1 MLLSGGTMKLSTRA
15 RYALRMMLD
24 VARHGGHDAP
34 VPLAAVAARTD
45 LSRGY
50 LEQLA
55 TGLRKARLL
64 RGVPGRKGGYR
75 LARAASEIA
84 VGDVIEASIGPVCI
98 VDCVDDPSICVRAAH
113 CECRILYAL
122 VNGRILSELRS
133 HSLAD
138 LMDQGWLVQ
147 HGGSVEPWSGATD
160 PCTAGSQPRRGRP
173 RTKPR
178 KVATERP
185 AKTKRKPG

>member
-1 MLLSGGTMKLSTRA
+1 
-15 RYALRMMLD
+15 MLD
-24 VARHGGHDAP
+24 VARHGGDEAP
-34 VPLAAVAARTD
+34 VPLASVATRTD

-64 RGVPGRKGGYR
+64 RGVPGRRGGYR
-75 LARAASEIA
+75 LARAASEIVVA
-84 VGDVIEASIGPVCI
+84 EVIEASIGPVCI
-98 VDCVDDPSICVRAAH
+98 VDCVDDPSICVQAAH

-133 HSLAD
+133 HTLAD
-138 LMDQGWLVQ
+138 LLDQGWLVR
-147 HGGSVEPWSGATD
+147 HGGSARPWSGASD
-160 PCTAGSQPRRGRP
+160 PCTAGRQPRRGRP

-178 KVATERP
+178 KVSAARAT
-185 AKTKRKPG
+185 KTKRKPGKQA

>member
-1 MLLSGGTMKLSTRA
+1 
-15 RYALRMMLD
+15 MMLD
-24 VARHGGHDAP
+24 VARHNGHDTP

-55 TGLRKARLL
+55 TGLRKAQLL

-84 VGDVIEASIGPVCI
+84 VGDVIEASIGPVSI
-98 VDCVDDPSICVRAAH
+98 VDCVDDPSICVRAAY

-122 VNGRILSELRS
+122 VNGQILSELRE
-133 HSLAD
+133 HTLAD
-138 LMDQGWLVQ
+138 LLDQGWLVR
-147 HGGSVEPWSGATD
+147 HGGSIAPPSDAPD

-173 RTKPR
+173 RTKSR
-178 KVATERP
+178 QIAADRP
-185 AKTKRKPG
+185 AKTSRKPVKKGE